1 MGSEINQR
9 ETEKNPYD
17 MEVSAIMYMYIIKI

>member
-9 ETEKNPYD
+9 EAEKKPHD
-17 MEVSAIMYMYIIKI
+17 MEVSAIMCMYIHN